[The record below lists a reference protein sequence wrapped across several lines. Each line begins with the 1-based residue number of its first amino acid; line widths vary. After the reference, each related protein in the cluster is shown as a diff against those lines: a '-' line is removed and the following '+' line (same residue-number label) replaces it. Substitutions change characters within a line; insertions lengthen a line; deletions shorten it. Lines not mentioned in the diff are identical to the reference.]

1 MVKVAFS
8 LLAFLGQDV
17 AMISMLPLD
26 SAGARQ
32 FETFLSAGLCLHFWH
47 FTICFK
53 KVLNDSSISIFVGF
67 NYVEYFVFQL

>member
-1 MVKVAFS
+1 MFDDFLINAVNESGVVKIAFS

-32 FETFLSAGLCLHFWH
+32 FKTFLSAGLGLHFWH
-47 FTICFK
+47 FTDLLKF
-53 KVLNDSSISIFVGF
+53 
-67 NYVEYFVFQL
+67 